1 MKMKNVKIRNQ
12 EFHKDFLATLFTTKV
27 CNNVE
32 EYRKDPNCWADLWA
46 KDSEMT
52 ESEQIA
58 FIYAINFL
66 QK

>member
-1 MKMKNVKIRNQ
+1 MKTQIVKIRNQ
-12 EFHKDFLATLFTTKV
+12 EFHKDFLTTLFTEKV
-27 CNNVE
+27 CNNVA

-46 KDSEMT
+46 KHSDMNNN
-52 ESEQIA
+52 EQIA